1 MPPEEAL
8 CSSCSR
14 VYYRAVD
21 AETPPVV
28 LTTPDGEIEITPTAS
43 GRARIT
49 LKPRDPNLYIPRRTC
64 ETSHP
69 EEVELFLKFGSSF
82 AWLCDAISRH
92 EGPDEVQGVLR
103 RQLFA
108 YVEQQ
113 AFSDAR
119 ILDFGCG
126 GGASSFAMAEILPNT
141 EIIGLELDPV
151 LVELCQRI
159 AGRRG
164 TPNVRF
170 FVSPSADSVPSDLGK
185 VDFIMF
191 SAVYEHLLPNERRAL
206 MPRLWALLDP
216 GGVLFIN
223 QTPHRW
229 VPYEHHSTE
238 LWGINYLPDRL
249 AHWYARNVSRVNP
262 GINRST
268 DWNTHL
274 RGGLRGGTERGI
286 VADLTADSQTH
297 GVILQPTAA
306 GHRDRADYW
315 LAGTSQ
321 RFRSVKRGI
330 ASVFRICDWLFDTI
344 PALNVDVAIRKE
356 LLNAPSTRQV

>member
-1 MPPEEAL
+1 MHDHPPLANG
-8 CSSCSR
+8 
-14 VYYRAVD
+14 AVD
-21 AETPPVV
+21 VGASPVV
-28 LTTPDGEIEITPTAS
+28 LTTPDGEIELTPTAG
-43 GRARIT
+43 GRIRIT
-49 LKPRDPNLYIPRRTC
+49 LKPRDPDLYIPRRTC

-69 EEVELFLKFGSSF
+69 QEIELFLNGGSSF

-92 EGPDEVQGVLR
+92 EEPNEVQGVLM

-108 YVEQQ
+108 YVEPKAYQG
-113 AFSDAR
+113 AR
-119 ILDFGCG
+119 MLDFGCG
-126 GGASSFAMAEILPNT
+126 GGASTFSMAEFLPET
-141 EIIGLELDPV
+141 EIVGLELDP
-151 LVELCQRI
+151 LRVELCQNI
-159 AGRRG
+159 AARRG

-170 FVSPSADSVPSDLGK
+170 LVSPSGDTVPSQIGK
-185 VDFIMF
+185 FDFIMF

-206 MPRLWALLDP
+206 MPRLWALLNP

-229 VPYEHHSTE
+229 VPYEHHSTG

-249 AHWYARNVSRVNP
+249 AHWYARNFSRVNSES
-262 GINRST
+262 NRST
-268 DWNTHL
+268 DWNAHL

-286 VADLTADSQTH
+286 IADLTAGSQAH

-330 ASVFRICDWLFDTI
+330 ASVFRICDRLFDTI

-356 LLNAPSTRQV
+356 LSNAPNTLR